1 MTESDVTPPRPAC
14 RICGRAMKPGRLV
27 PAAVIRPK
35 LARIIARS
43 VPGWGP
49 ESFICHDDLDTFRSR
64 YVEELLH
71 EELGDITALEE
82 SVIERIAGHETMT
95 VNVDAQLDRKE
106 TLGERIADN
115 VADFGGSWTFIFC
128 FAGFLGVWMFVN
140 SAVLLGGWD
149 PYPYILL
156 NLILSCIAALQA
168 PVIMMSQNRSAARD
182 RARGENEYMVN
193 LKAELEIRLLHEKLD
208 HLLRTQFDRLM
219 ETQQIQIE
227 LMHDMTR
234 RKRPREEPSGRRLS
248 D

>member
-1 MTESDVTPPRPAC
+1 
-14 RICGRAMKPGRLV
+14 MKPGRLV
-27 PAAVIRPK
+27 PAALIRPK
-35 LARIIARS
+35 LAAIIARS
-43 VPGWGP
+43 VSGWGP
-49 ESFICHDDLDTFRSR
+49 DSSICHDDLDSFRSR

-71 EELGDITALEE
+71 EELGDITTLEE
-82 SVIERIAGHETMT
+82 SVIARIAGHETMT
-95 VNVDAQLDRKE
+95 VNVDAHLDRKS
-106 TLGERIADN
+106 TLGAR
-115 VADFGGSWTFIFC
+115 VADHVANFGGSWTFIFC
-128 FAGFLGVWMFVN
+128 FAGFLVAWMLVN
-140 SAVLLGGWD
+140 SAILLGGWD

-234 RKRPREEPSGRRLS
+234 RKRPRDEPVARQLP